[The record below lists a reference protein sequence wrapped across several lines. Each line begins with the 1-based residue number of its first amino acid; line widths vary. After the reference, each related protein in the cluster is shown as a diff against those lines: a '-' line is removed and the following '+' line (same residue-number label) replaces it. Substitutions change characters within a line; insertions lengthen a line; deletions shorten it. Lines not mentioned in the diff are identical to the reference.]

1 MEGSDA
7 EVEDELVD
15 GAPEALAAAQ
25 GPPQKKAKLLPGER
39 HLNGAQTKLTK
50 LQAALDKKEEQ
61 IAATMS
67 RGAKKPLN
75 PREEETM
82 LSWRSKADKLSDDV
96 ETARQE
102 VEEAKKTMAAAVEAS
117 RRKEEDK
124 AQKEEVARALSEPS
138 AMKVVEL
145 WVSTKYQERLNNS
158 SDTVHHV
165 FEHIHA
171 DFIKAVRKGD
181 LPSTDERGVAALR
194 KKCVCVPQT
203 QLPPMCMPHLVS

>member
-15 GAPEALAAAQ
+15 GAPEAAAAAQ

-75 PREEETM
+75 PREEETIP
-82 LSWRSKADKLSDDV
+82 LRYAISLQRKYIASFKQ
-96 ETARQE
+96 RQHFR
-102 VEEAKKTMAAAVEAS
+102 M
-117 RRKEEDK
+117 
-124 AQKEEVARALSEPS
+124 
-138 AMKVVEL
+138 
-145 WVSTKYQERLNNS
+145 
-158 SDTVHHV
+158 
-165 FEHIHA
+165 
-171 DFIKAVRKGD
+171 
-181 LPSTDERGVAALR
+181 
-194 KKCVCVPQT
+194 
-203 QLPPMCMPHLVS
+203 PPGGGNR